1 MKLSTLA
8 VAAAAVATT
17 LFAAAD
23 SGASFYPPDY
33 PMCSARDTAWTGPFE
48 LNKDTRNPYSNHN
61 AQLIISYRGYL
72 RSYYP
77 DNEINFY
84 IRLNGNDIFV
94 PASAGTNGDAYVYLN
109 AGPRSCLIC
118 PSYYGP
124 STICDEYLANGGS
137 PGNWAC
143 AWPNETEEEIFFWAF
158 NQSTQNAWDIEVA
171 AESHGQWDSNWGWN
185 YHTRFEPRT
194 TCY

>member
-1 MKLSTLA
+1 MKTSTLA
-8 VAAAAVATT
+8 VALAAVATT
-17 LFAAAD
+17 VLAAAD
-23 SGASFYPPDY
+23 SRASFYPPDY
-33 PMCSARDTAWTGPFE
+33 DFCNGNDTAYTGPFE
-48 LNKDTRNPYSNHN
+48 LIKHTKSPWGHN
-61 AQLIISYRGYL
+61 AQLTVSYRGYL
-72 RSYYP
+72 RAYYP

-94 PASAGTNGDAYVYLN
+94 PAGGGANGDAYVYLN
-109 AGPRSCLIC
+109 SGPRSCLIC

-124 STICDEYLANGGS
+124 STTCDEYLANGGQ

-143 AWPNETEEEIFFWAF
+143 AGPTADEQDIFFWAF
-158 NQSTQNAWDIEVA
+158 NEVGGQNAWDIEVA

-185 YHTRFEPRT
+185 YHGRFEPRT